1 MKTIRLVMLTCLIVV
16 SNYAI
21 CATTFSKTNSLGQT
35 IYYQVINSSS
45 VYVIKPPS
53 GSYQDLT
60 GTVEIP
66 NTVYYSGTTYTVSRI
81 GLNAFKDCT
90 GITEFDLPNYLE
102 QINSGAFSGC
112 TGLTFIDLPNTL
124 TKLSGA
130 FANCTNLQYVSM
142 PSRLK
147 SILGNAFE
155 NCTSLEYLEIPASVC
170 KIEGMAFAGAGL
182 SSFNVASNSTYYR
195 VLSDGA
201 LVSYNGDTL
210 IAYPPAR
217 NASTYNLTGS
227 YHVIGTGAF
236 YNNLYLQHVNLGD
249 NIEQL
254 CTSAFEGC
262 NNMVSASLGKNVY
275 NIQAKAFYN
284 CISLEE
290 LTIKAVTPPDMASN
304 SFNNVP
310 RTCLVYVPCAS
321 MNAYHSNSTFIHFT
335 NIEGLFDYSI
345 EINVNDNTKGR
356 VDILTEPT
364 CEYPEMLLEA
374 VPFTG
379 NRFVKWSDNCPD
391 AMRSIDVED
400 DVNLIAYFTR
410 QTNDITTSVDTDAL
424 IYCKNNCINIS
435 LQHPQEIKIYDIRG
449 CKIYEGRKLEL
460 SIPVNNGIY
469 IVQTGII
476 KQKVV
481 VSS

>member
-1 MKTIRLVMLTCLIVV
+1 MLTCLIVV

-201 LVSYNGDTL
+201 LVSYKD
-210 IAYPPAR
+210 R
-217 NASTYNLTGS
+217 
-227 YHVIGTGAF
+227 
-236 YNNLYLQHVNLGD
+236 
-249 NIEQL
+249 
-254 CTSAFEGC
+254 
-262 NNMVSASLGKNVY
+262 K
-275 NIQAKAFYN
+275 
-284 CISLEE
+284 
-290 LTIKAVTPPDMASN
+290 
-304 SFNNVP
+304 
-310 RTCLVYVPCAS
+310 
-321 MNAYHSNSTFIHFT
+321 
-335 NIEGLFDYSI
+335 
-345 EINVNDNTKGR
+345 
-356 VDILTEPT
+356 
-364 CEYPEMLLEA
+364 
-374 VPFTG
+374 
-379 NRFVKWSDNCPD
+379 
-391 AMRSIDVED
+391 
-400 DVNLIAYFTR
+400 
-410 QTNDITTSVDTDAL
+410 SV
-424 IYCKNNCINIS
+424 
-435 LQHPQEIKIYDIRG
+435 
-449 CKIYEGRKLEL
+449 
-460 SIPVNNGIY
+460 V
-469 IVQTGII
+469 
-476 KQKVV
+476 
-481 VSS
+481 